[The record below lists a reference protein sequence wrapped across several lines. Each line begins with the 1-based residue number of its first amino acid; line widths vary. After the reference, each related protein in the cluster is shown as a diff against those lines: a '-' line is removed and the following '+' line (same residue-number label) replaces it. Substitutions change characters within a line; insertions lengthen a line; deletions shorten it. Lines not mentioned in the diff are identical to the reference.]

1 MNKNTLAGVFAI
13 LFWSTNVAFSR
24 SLAEQLGVLTA
35 GTVMFLLGGAISTI
49 YTWWRERS
57 LAFLFRSSRKYL
69 LGCGVIFVLN
79 VTSLELAIGLA
90 TSRTQTIVVGLI
102 NYLWPALSLV
112 LAPVFLKNKVRW
124 FLPVGLGLALGG
136 MYLASTQGQ
145 VLNPLEVLSQP
156 GTLAVY
162 ALAVLAAVTWGL
174 YSNLSKKWAG
184 DQESGSVPLFLLCA
198 GVLLAIFRLFI
209 PEVSNLS
216 GGAALEMSYMVLF
229 PTILAYIFWDAAM
242 RKGRMILVVSLSYF
256 IPLFSTVIS
265 SIRLGVQPGPELWL
279 AAGMIIVGALV
290 CKVAVSEN
298 VHRGDAEGAEH

>member
-35 GTVMFLLGGAISTI
+35 GTVMFLLGGAISI
-49 YTWWRERS
+49 VYTWWRERNF
-57 LAFLFRSSRKYL
+57 AFLFRSSRKYL

-162 ALAVLAAVTWGL
+162 GLAVLAAVTWGL

-198 GVLLAIFRLFI
+198 GVLLAVFRLFI

-216 GGAALEMSYMVLF
+216 GGAALEMGYMVLF

-265 SIRLGVQPGPELWL
+265 SIRLGVRPGPELWL

-290 CKVAVSEN
+290 CKVAVSE
-298 VHRGDAEGAEH
+298 

>member
-1 MNKNTLAGVFAI
+1 MNKNTVAGVFAI

-24 SLAEQLGVLTA
+24 SLAEQLGVLTS
-35 GTVMFLLGGAISTI
+35 GTIMFLLGGAISTG
-49 YTWWRERS
+49 YMWWRENS
-57 LAFLFRSSRKYL
+57 LAFLTRSSMKYL

-112 LAPVFLKNKVRW
+112 LAPVFLKKRVRW
-124 FLPVGLGLALGG
+124 FLPVGLALALGG

-145 VLNPLEVLSQP
+145 VLNPLEALAQP

-162 ALAVLAAVTWGL
+162 GLAVVAAVTWGL

-198 GVLLAIFRLFI
+198 GVLLAVLRLFI
-209 PEVSNLS
+209 PEVSTVS
-216 GGAALEMSYMVLF
+216 GGAALEMTYMVLF

-242 RKGRMILVVSLSYF
+242 RKGQMILVVSLSYF

-265 SIRLGVQPGPELWL
+265 SIRLGVRPGPELWL
-279 AAGMIIVGALV
+279 AAGMIIAGALV
-290 CKVAVSEN
+290 CKFAVA
-298 VHRGDAEGAEH
+298 D

>member
-1 MNKNTLAGVFAI
+1 MNKNTVAGVFAI

-35 GTVMFLLGGAISTI
+35 GTVMFLLGGVISTV
-49 YTWWRERS
+49 YMWWRENS
-57 LAFLFRSSRKYL
+57 LAFLTRSSLKYL

-79 VTSLELAIGLA
+79 VTSLELAIGMA
-90 TSRTQTIVVGLI
+90 NSRTQTIVVGLI

-112 LAPVFLKNKVRW
+112 LAPVFLKKKVRW
-124 FLPVGLGLALGG
+124 FLPVGLVLSLGG

-145 VLNPLEVLSQP
+145 VLNPLEVLGQP
-156 GTLAVY
+156 GTLLVY
-162 ALAVLAAVTWGL
+162 GLAVVAAVTWGL

-198 GVLLAIFRLFI
+198 GALLAVFRLFI
-209 PEVSNLS
+209 HETSAVS
-216 GGAALEMSYMVLF
+216 GGAALEMTYMVLF

-242 RKGRMILVVSLSYF
+242 RKGQMILVVSLSYF

-265 SIRLGVQPGPELWL
+265 SIRLGVRPGPELWL
-279 AAGMIIVGALV
+279 AAGMIISGALV
-290 CKVAVSEN
+290 CKFAVSE
-298 VHRGDAEGAEH
+298 